1 MKSLKEI
8 GKKACSE
15 IGGILLAIII
25 IFAFLL
31 IPTVLGVLAIKLMV
45 SGFSLFLNA
54 AGISLILA
62 ILFVVVFYAKDLFNR
77 FRLK

>member
-8 GKKACSE
+8 GKKSLNE
-15 IGGILLAIII
+15 IGSIIVAIVV

-31 IPTVLGVLAIKLMV
+31 IPTMLGVLAVKLML

-62 ILFVVVFYAKDLFNR
+62 IVFVVVFYAKDLFNR
-77 FRLK
+77 FKLK

>member
-8 GKKACSE
+8 GKKTFSE

-25 IFAFLL
+25 IFVFLL
-31 IPTVLGVLAIKLMV
+31 IPTMLGVLAIKLMV

-62 ILFVVVFYAKDLFNR
+62 ILFVIIFYAKDLFNR